1 MTTKLTDAINSAT
14 ARTLREHLAN
24 ADALGIEAKSI
35 GETTVV
41 QFAAAGKGTVDAGIL
56 LAQLC
61 LGLDGEIKLHP
72 PTDNQVDRP
81 HVSVAIANPLV
92 ACMGCQYAGWPLSV
106 GKYFAMASGPIRL
119 LRGKET
125 VLTEYDL
132 SQNDSSGV
140 VVLES
145 AKLPDQETINQILQE
160 SGVEASGLFV
170 CVARTSSIP
179 GSLQV
184 VARSVETAMHKLH
197 ELGFDI
203 STVQSGTGT
212 APLPP
217 ETDDDM
223 VALGWTNDAMLYG
236 ADVHLKVDTSDQ
248 AIESIIEKTPSCS
261 SQEFGSPFLELFKK
275 YEYDF
280 YKIDKMLFSPAK
292 ITIENVASGNSFSAG
307 QVCQDILKLSFGM

>member
-1 MTTKLTDAINSAT
+1 MPTQLTDNINSAT
-14 ARTLREHLAN
+14 AQTLRQRLSDAT
-24 ADALGIEAKSI
+24 ALGIEAHSI
-35 GETTVV
+35 GGATVV
-41 QFAAAGKGTVDAGIL
+41 QFAGQGKGTIDAGIL
-56 LAQLC
+56 LAQMC
-61 LGLDGEIKLHP
+61 LGLDGKIQIDAPARHQI
-72 PTDNQVDRP
+72 NRP
-81 HVSVAIANPLV
+81 SVSVAITNPLV

-125 VLTEYDL
+125 VLTEYNL
-132 SQNDSSGV
+132 TQNDLLGV

-145 AKLPDQETINQILQE
+145 AKLPDSETIEQIVHE
-160 SGVEASGLFV
+160 TGVDAKGLFV

-197 ELGFDI
+197 ELSFDI

-236 ADVHLKVDTSDQ
+236 ADVHLKVATSDA

-275 YEYDF
+275 YDYDF

-292 ITIENVASGNSFSAG
+292 ITIENVSSGNSFSAG
-307 QVCQDILKLSFGM
+307 KTCQDILKLSFGM